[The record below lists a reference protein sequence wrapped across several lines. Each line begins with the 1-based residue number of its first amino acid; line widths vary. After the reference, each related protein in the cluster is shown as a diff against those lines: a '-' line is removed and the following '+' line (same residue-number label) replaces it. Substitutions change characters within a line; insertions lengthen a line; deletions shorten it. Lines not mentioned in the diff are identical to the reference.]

1 MFRIE
6 RWRRRLSSYSREVL
20 FVLRNSFDWRTRVV
34 LLANTMLFHV
44 RNAFCR
50 APSSKASFSAR
61 LRLNSSRVA
70 EIVLRPFAGDIFVLF
85 EVMLGRCYQIPD
97 AILSPERVRVI
108 LDCGANIG
116 ITSLYFASRYPNARI
131 FSIEPDKENFALL
144 ERNTAAEPR
153 ITPIH
158 GAIVGRARKSVHLT
172 TSNPAWGNFITEQGE
187 GLEVPALAVEQIL
200 ELNGLSR
207 IDLLKVDIEGAERE
221 LFTNCE
227 FLQRVGFV
235 IIELHD
241 GYHFDQFS
249 ADVARFGFRAL
260 APKNGDEF
268 KMIIAEQSNRYRESQ

>member
-1 MFRIE
+1 MFSIE
-6 RWRRRLSSYSREVL
+6 RWRLRLSSYSRELL
-20 FVLRNSFDWRTRVV
+20 FVLRNSLDWRTRVV

-44 RNAFCR
+44 RNAFGR
-50 APSSKASFSAR
+50 APISKASFSAR

-85 EVMLGRCYQIPD
+85 EVLLGRCYQIPD
-97 AILSPERVRVI
+97 AILSPEGVHVI

-116 ITSLYFASRYPNARI
+116 ITSLYFASRYSNARI

-144 ERNTAAEPR
+144 KRNTAAEPR
-153 ITPIH
+153 IIPIH

>member
-1 MFRIE
+1 
-6 RWRRRLSSYSREVL
+6 
-20 FVLRNSFDWRTRVV
+20 
-34 LLANTMLFHV
+34 MLFHV
-44 RNAFCR
+44 RNAFRR
-50 APSSKASFSAR
+50 APSNKASFSAR

-85 EVMLGRCYQIPD
+85 EVLLGRCYQIPD

-144 ERNTAAEPR
+144 KRNTAAEPR
-153 ITPIH
+153 IIPIH

-207 IDLLKVDIEGAERE
+207 IDLLKSILKARKESSSRIANFCRE
-221 LFTNCE
+221 WALSLSNCMM
-227 FLQRVGFV
+227 V
-235 IIELHD
+235 IISINFRQMWPDLD
-241 GYHFDQFS
+241 
-249 ADVARFGFRAL
+249 FGHLLPRTAT
-260 APKNGDEF
+260 
-268 KMIIAEQSNRYRESQ
+268 SSR